1 MDAGVDAFQGE
12 VGTSEEER
20 EQIGQTVPL
29 PDTTPSINL
38 DPHRLESQGF
48 WRVSTTLAEGCRHNA
63 VQSVSIWYS
72 FEVQAFQLFWS
83 YIKHV

>member
-20 EQIGQTVPL
+20 EQIGQTVPW
-29 PDTTPSINL
+29 PDTTTFIDL

-48 WRVSTTLAEGCRHNA
+48 
-63 VQSVSIWYS
+63 
-72 FEVQAFQLFWS
+72 
-83 YIKHV
+83 